1 MKLRGSIA
9 AGSERIRNAA
19 IRCRR
24 PDRRELDLYAGN
36 DGGRLIIAI
45 RHLGRGRVLH
55 QPLILQGVLPAD
67 ERSSAAIFALAVKH
81 PDPIPQVA
89 TPDWLTVRYRPL
101 GSAYRRSGMARE
113 L

>member
-1 MKLRGSIA
+1 MFRYDDARPRPLDEIA
-9 AGSERIRNAA
+9 RLDRRWSERIRNAA

-81 PDPIPQVA
+81 PDRDP
-89 TPDWLTVRYRPL
+89 TSRH
-101 GSAYRRSGMARE
+101 AR
-113 L
+113 LANS